1 MTDLQSQILASS
13 FFSLLH
19 APHASCCRCLL
30 GCLLARTGQKWVSSG
45 DQAVVTAPSFEVDP
59 SEMCL
64 AKGSPRP
71 ALTTFPQPPFNKAQV
86 SKRDN
91 ELSRSNEELLAS
103 YGTPGTR
110 QSSSSQE
117 PNGGKSPVGLSLSL
131 STSLSHARVLSQHNH
146 TVGPTG
152 GGLLARRGRHRL
164 RLLHALGHCLGT

>member
-1 MTDLQSQILASS
+1 MTGLQSQILASS

-19 APHASCCRCLL
+19 APPACLL
-30 GCLLARTGQKWVSSG
+30 LPLLACLARTGQKWVSSG

-110 QSSSSQE
+110 QSSSGQE

-131 STSLSHARVLSQHNH
+131 STSLSHARVLSQHHH

-152 GGLLARRGRHRL
+152 GGLLARCGRHRL